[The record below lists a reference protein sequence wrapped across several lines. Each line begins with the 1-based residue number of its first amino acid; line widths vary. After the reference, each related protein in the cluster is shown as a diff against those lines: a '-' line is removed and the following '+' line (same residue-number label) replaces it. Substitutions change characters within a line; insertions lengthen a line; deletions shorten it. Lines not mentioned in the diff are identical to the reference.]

1 MFHPMLTLL
10 ARHWYDIVALKIHA
24 KLKLGNINLA
34 PRGFKNSLTD
44 NFAAD
49 PGGQGDGCVMVV
61 VNTFSGRKTS
71 MLSRI
76 MLPWP
81 IQVKLVDLL

>member
-1 MFHPMLTLL
+1 MFHLMLTLL
-10 ARHWYDIVALKIHA
+10 ARHWHDIVALKIHA
-24 KLKLGNINLA
+24 KLKLGNLNLA

-49 PGGQGDGCVMVV
+49 PGGQGDGCGEYLFREKNQYVIQ
-61 VNTFSGRKTS
+61 NYAGQ
-71 MLSRI
+71 
-76 MLPWP
+76 